1 MKIIFI
7 GDIVGRSGRD
17 ALAKYIPLIKNDFEP
32 DAIIVNSENA
42 AAGYGL
48 TKKIAEEIFSLGV
61 DVITLGNHAWDQ
73 REMLSYIEEKNNI
86 IRPANYPKTVPGKG
100 EINIQLKNGKNI
112 LVIQIMLR
120 LFMNMALDDPFSCA
134 DKILQS
140 NSLGKSTNAILI
152 DMHGEASSEKQSFGH
167 FVDGRVTAVLGTHT
181 HIPTADGRILSNKTA
196 YQTDVGMTGDY
207 NSVIGFQKEGPVY
220 QFVHGY
226 RQEGRFKVAE
236 KEAILCGTFVESDDE
251 TGLAKKIVMIHY
263 GNKPSFYG
271 NLP

>member
-86 IRPANYPKTVPGKG
+86 IRPFHLAFPV
-100 EINIQLKNGKNI
+100 KN
-112 LVIQIMLR
+112 
-120 LFMNMALDDPFSCA
+120 LDETE
-134 DKILQS
+134 KWY
-140 NSLGKSTNAILI
+140 TAII
-152 DMHGEASSEKQSFGH
+152 GCTI
-167 FVDGRVTAVLGTHT
+167 GRK
-181 HIPTADGRILSNKTA
+181 SNKL
-196 YQTDVGMTGDY
+196 D
-207 NSVIGFQKEGPVY
+207 
-220 QFVHGY
+220 
-226 RQEGRFKVAE
+226 E
-236 KEAILCGTFVESDDE
+236 KLFI
-251 TGLAKKIVMIHY
+251 
-263 GNKPSFYG
+263 
-271 NLP
+271 